1 LQAQKVAGTPHAER
15 IGQARTPAEAA
26 PIGRDRHLPLRPDWD
41 AVKDNVMRRA
51 VLHKF
56 ASHDDLRAV
65 VLATGDDLLVEQ
77 APRDASWGCGADG
90 RGQNKLGQIL
100 MEVRATLQ
108 QAKMTASGERVSVRR
123 ATSGGVCG
131 RRRPPAGP
139 VPRSGDDGPAVRR
152 VAGCP

>member
-1 LQAQKVAGTPHAER
+1 MQAQKVAGTPHAER

-26 PIGRDRHLPLRPDWD
+26 AIGRDRHLPLRPDWD

-77 APRDASWGCGADG
+77 APRDASWGSGADG

-100 MEVRATLQ
+100 MEVRATL
-108 QAKMTASGERVSVRR
+108 
-123 ATSGGVCG
+123 
-131 RRRPPAGP
+131 
-139 VPRSGDDGPAVRR
+139 
-152 VAGCP
+152 